1 MPDGTYDVIVV
12 DADEVPGHP
21 GAVSL
26 DLTILAGE
34 AKGEIVS
41 VRAAGLST
49 DPMMLLGLPG
59 TLTVSGG
66 VPSVTLE
73 P

>member
-1 MPDGTYDVIVV
+1 MIVV
-12 DADEVPGHP
+12 DADEVAAQP

-26 DLTILAGE
+26 ELTILAGA

-41 VRAAGLST
+41 VRAAGMST
-49 DPMMLLGLPG
+49 DPVMLLGLPG
-59 TLTVSGG
+59 TLTVTGG
-66 VPSVTLE
+66 VPSVILE